1 MTPARFE
8 PHEIGPDYVIGRFL
22 DDLDINYAEHYSY
35 TTSVSDLFSDTRQRI
50 PGGVV
55 ASILFASPEGWMG
68 TATDSESGDYCA
80 LAYGFFIPMGW
91 TPGMVI
97 CP

>member
-1 MTPARFE
+1 MKWMASLQE
-8 PHEIGPDYVIGRFL
+8 
-22 DDLDINYAEHYSY
+22 INYAEHYSY
-35 TTSVSDLFSDTRQRI
+35 TADVSDLFSNARQKV
-50 PGGVV
+50 PDGVEV
-55 ASILFASPEGWMG
+55 RVLFASPEGWMG
-68 TATDSESGDYCA
+68 TASDSESGDYCA